1 MKETVSM
8 IAAVIVLLAS
18 AVSPVSAMQTPD
30 FRLKDT
36 KGQIHTLERHK
47 GKWVIINFW
56 ATWCPPCLK
65 EIPDLISLHRDRKD
79 IVIIGIAIDYQ
90 NPGTVLE
97 FAQSLSV
104 NYPVVLGDKKIAA
117 QIGPLSMLPTT
128 YVFNPA
134 GKPAVYKVGLISR
147 ADIEGFIRDYPGN
160 MHKNLPAKHTG
171 KPGRED

>member
-1 MKETVSM
+1 MRKTVSA
-8 IAAVIVLLAS
+8 IATVLGLLMPLPS
-18 AVSPVSAMQTPD
+18 TVSALQTPD

-36 KGQIHTLERHK
+36 TGQIHTLERHK
-47 GKWVIINFW
+47 GKWIIINFW

-65 EIPDLISLHRDRKD
+65 EIPDLIALHRDRKD
-79 IVIIGIAIDYQ
+79 IVIIGVAIDYQ
-90 NPGTVLE
+90 NPGTVME
-97 FAQSLSV
+97 FTQSLSV

-134 GKPAVYKVGLISR
+134 GRPAVYKVGLISR

-160 MHKNLPAKHTG
+160 MLKNQSSK
-171 KPGRED
+171 